1 MKSLE
6 DEALLRLIVQKKSEA
21 LSELYDRYSR
31 LVFSLALHIVG
42 DQETAEEITQ
52 DVFFRV
58 WEKAGSYQ
66 SGKAKVSTWLTSITR
81 YRSIDDLRRRGVRPE
96 ANSIDWD
103 SLAEWGIPAT
113 STNNPEEITDQSL
126 VSQQLINA
134 LKQLPIEQK
143 TALALAYFQ
152 GLTHNEIA
160 EVLGDP
166 LGTVKTRI
174 RLGMQKLRDLLQED
188 LILWK

>member
-1 MKSLE
+1 M
-6 DEALLRLIVQKKSEA
+6 
-21 LSELYDRYSR
+21 
-31 LVFSLALHIVG
+31 
-42 DQETAEEITQ
+42 
-52 DVFFRV
+52 
-58 WEKAGSYQ
+58 
-66 SGKAKVSTWLTSITR
+66 
-81 YRSIDDLRRRGVRPE
+81 
-96 ANSIDWD
+96 WD
-103 SLAEWGIPAT
+103 SLAEWGISVP